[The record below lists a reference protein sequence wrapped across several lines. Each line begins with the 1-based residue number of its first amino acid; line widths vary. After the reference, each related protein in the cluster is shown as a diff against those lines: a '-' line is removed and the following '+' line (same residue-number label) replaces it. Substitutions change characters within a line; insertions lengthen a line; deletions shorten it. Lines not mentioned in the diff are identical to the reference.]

1 MRRRENRTKIIAV
14 VIVVVFLAAYL
25 FLRES
30 NNTVIGSGS
39 KTGVYYLV
47 ANSICDSHQDITK
60 KCKVL
65 ETEGSVHNLE
75 MLKKGKTNFAIVQ
88 SDTQYNAYK
97 GLEQFTGDPFT
108 KLRSVFSVYPE
119 SFTVVVSG
127 DSDIIDFFDLV
138 DANINTGTI
147 GSGTRHTTDLFLTYL
162 GADKETLKEKSS
174 LSHDEAQ
181 EALCLGELDGMVFV
195 TGHPSPQV
203 NKTLLACGDTD
214 LYILPLDDEEIDNF
228 VESNPFLQKSN
239 IPAKAYLKNTD
250 IPTFGVSANL
260 VTTSDVSEEDVYEV
274 INQIFLNLGALRETH
289 NALLYFDETD
299 AIEGAIPSPI
309 HDGAKKYFVER
320 GLL

>member
-1 MRRRENRTKIIAV
+1 MRET
-14 VIVVVFLAAYL
+14 
-25 FLRES
+25 
-30 NNTVIGSGS
+30 NTVIGSGS
-39 KTGVYYLV
+39 STGVYYLV
-47 ANSICDSHQDITK
+47 ANSICDSHEGTSK

-75 MLKKGKTNFAIVQ
+75 MLKKGKINFAIVQ

-97 GLEQFTGDPFT
+97 GLEQFSGNPFT

-119 SFTVVVSG
+119 SFTVIVSG

-147 GSGTRHTTDLFLTYL
+147 GSGTRHTADLFLTYL

-181 EALCLGELDGMVFV
+181 EALCRGDLDGMVFV

-214 LYILPLDDEEIDNF
+214 LYLLPLSDDEIDNF

-239 IPAKAYLKNTD
+239 IPSKAYLKNTD

-260 VTTSDVSEEDVYEV
+260 VTTSDVSDEDVYEV
-274 INQIFLNLGALRETH
+274 INQIFLNLGDLRETH
-289 NALLYFDETD
+289 DALLYFDESNAT
-299 AIEGAIPSPI
+299 EGAIPSPI
-309 HDGAKKYFVER
+309 HEGAKKYFIEK